1 MKKIIKSS
9 VLLAVLLF
17 AHSVFAA
24 PPANDQ
30 NPKSYQARGVVE
42 GIAPDLSQVT
52 IHHQAIPG
60 YMMEMTM
67 DFPVKDTNELTA
79 ISTNDEVTFTLMVT
93 ETNDWIENI
102 HRIGRS
108 AATMTNSMPMPGN
121 MSMPGNTPMTNSM
134 PMTNN
139 MPMTMDMS
147 GGPVP
152 SLVKPGDP
160 LPDYSLTG
168 ENGGQVHL
176 SDFRGQALAF
186 TFFFTRCPLPDY
198 CPRMNNDFKQARK
211 ILSDNANG
219 PTNWQFLSISFDP
232 SFDTP
237 EMLTDYA
244 AAFRGENTN
253 RWLFASAPTNVLV
266 DAALRLGLI
275 VMQQGDSI
283 SHNMRT
289 IVLDPQGRVYKQFNG
304 NLWTPQEL
312 ADAMTRAARSSLP
325 N

>member
-9 VLLAVLLF
+9 VLLAALLF

-42 GIAPDLSQVT
+42 GIAPGLSQAT
-52 IHHQAIPG
+52 IHNQDIPG
-60 YMMEMTM
+60 YMSEMTM
-67 DFPVKDTNELTA
+67 DFPVKDTNELSG

-102 HRIGRS
+102 HRVGHS
-108 AATMTNSMPMPGN
+108 AGSMTNSMPMPGN
-121 MSMPGNTPMTNSM
+121 SPMTNS
-134 PMTNN
+134 

-147 GGPVP
+147 GGAIP

-186 TFFFTRCPLPDY
+186 TFFYTRCPLPDY
-198 CPRMNNDFKQARK
+198 CPRMNNDFKQARE
-211 ILSDNANG
+211 ILSANASG

-237 EMLTDYA
+237 EMLADYA
-244 AAFRGENTN
+244 AGFRGENTN

-275 VMQQGDSI
+275 IMQQGDSI

-289 IVLDPQGRVYKQFNG
+289 IVLDPQGRVYQQFNG

-312 ADAMTRAARSSLP
+312 ADAMSRAARSSLP